1 MIRVD
6 FRSPEQRDPDA
17 DAYLPRFVSYNWGGS
32 MCDVIFC
39 ADEYEAWLVQKWA
52 ESGNF
57 RNIRT
62 GGGWREPRG
71 SRREHTL
78 RVATPAMLTGF
89 HGETARLLAPYTG
102 GDPLMLWEDG
112 RYQIRLT
119 YFDRRVIERHDGR
132 PHGDHRVR
140 RDYTMHVIRR
150 NPPRYG
156 PNTDTQTGWPE
167 VIHDV
172 LRGGYPG
179 IRGCSKWW
187 ADEDN
192 KALVRGWLHMTAQRL
207 DAVAR
212 AARGEV

>member
-1 MIRVD
+1 MISVD

-39 ADEYEAWLVQKWA
+39 ADEHEAWLVQEWA

-62 GGGWREPRG
+62 GEGWREPRG

-89 HGETARLLAPYTG
+89 HGETARLLAPYTW
-102 GDPLMLWEDG
+102 GDPLMLWVDG

-119 YFDRRVIERHDGR
+119 YFDRRV
-132 PHGDHRVR
+132 
-140 RDYTMHVIRR
+140 YTMHVIRR